1 MRPLLL
7 PLARLLAPLLACLRL
22 LAATAHAAG
31 PVPTKTYEALVT
43 TARFADENNR
53 LLEAI
58 DAYRQALE
66 LASPLDARL
75 QQLERQGVKP
85 SPELPLACF
94 AGAATGQAEIGAAAQ
109 KLEAAEPGQALR
121 CLRQTL
127 SGLSE
132 LRARRADLLYM
143 AGNPDLAL
151 LEHRRV
157 LEREKDFPESLFF
170 IGAILLEKGS
180 DDPAKVAEGKRLWS
194 RLLEVAPKHPRAAT
208 VRDSLP
214 RLTDLF
220 GGKGAP
226 LGRTGAR

>member
-7 PLARLLAPLLACLRL
+7 PLATSLLVAS
-22 LAATAHAAG
+22 TAHAAG
-31 PVPTKTYEALVT
+31 PASPGAPGTPGTFEAFVAS
-43 TARFADENNR
+43 ARFADENNR

-58 DAYRQALE
+58 DAYRRALE
-66 LASPLDARL
+66 LAGPLDARL

-85 SPELPLACF
+85 AAELPLPCF
-94 AGAATGQAEIGAAAQ
+94 AGAAAGQSEIGAAAQ
-109 KLEAAEPGQALR
+109 KLEASEPGKALR
-121 CLRQTL
+121 CLRQAL
-127 SGLSE
+127 AGLSE

-157 LEREKDFPESLFF
+157 LEREKEFPESLFF

-194 RLLEVAPKHPRAAT
+194 RLLEVAPQHPRAAT
-208 VRDSLP
+208 VRESLP
-214 RLTDLF
+214 RLTELF
-220 GGKGAP
+220 GAKGG
-226 LGRTGAR
+226 LQGRTGAR